1 MTKLPENQERVLR
14 SSLFVIENHLQ
25 RIKSA
30 LEDGNHTEQTIIY
43 RRRDNLNSDSKPKII
58 GTITEMLNEI
68 KQMKETFRLGTKEIQ
83 LRAEIYAKL
92 TESWIILVDLRPERL
107 KAYGQLLESD
117 KALIEIHVIS
127 LLNKLDKLLNLL

>member
-1 MTKLPENQERVLR
+1 L
-14 SSLFVIENHLQ
+14 VIESNLQ
-25 RIKSA
+25 RIKASLSEGNSA
-30 LEDGNHTEQTIIY
+30 EQTVTY
-43 RRRDNLNSDSKPKII
+43 RTRDNLDSEAKPRILEVI
-58 GTITEMLNEI
+58 EDMLDEI

>member
-1 MTKLPENQERVLR
+1 M
-14 SSLFVIENHLQ
+14 VIESNLQ
-25 RIKSA
+25 RIKASLSEGNSA
-30 LEDGNHTEQTIIY
+30 EQTVTY
-43 RRRDNLNSDSKPKII
+43 RTRDNLDSEAKPRILEVI
-58 GTITEMLNEI
+58 EDMLDEI